1 MENVSKQNEK
11 MREFLEELKEL
22 LDKYDLSLISIFSG
36 EKYEKF
42 GYPKNFLETYW
53 AIFIKEKIE

>member
-11 MREFLEELKEL
+11 MRKFLDELKEL
-22 LDKYDLSLISIFSG
+22 LDKYDLNLISIFFG

-42 GYPKNFLETYW
+42 GYPKNLLETYW
-53 AIFIKEKIE
+53 AIFIKEKME

>member
-1 MENVSKQNEK
+1 MHVNK
-11 MREFLEELKEL
+11 MRKWESLDDLKGL

-42 GYPKNFLETYW
+42 GYPKNLLETYW